1 MNSNWRL
8 SSPRYRR
15 RLVALL
21 IVLAMVYFGVGLR
34 LWWIQDHEIFK
45 PMPTVARTPADLKPP
60 LKFESVE
67 LAVGD
72 STVHGYWVPR
82 DNAAAVVLFL
92 HGQDTTLGR
101 NLSHVETIHRLGCHV
116 LLIDYRGFGATFGQF
131 TPSQASV
138 FEDVDTVWRHLTE
151 QRGFSAQQIVI
162 YGHSLGGAIAVELAT
177 RYPSAAGLIVEN
189 SFTSVK
195 DMVHWKLPFTRL
207 YPLGW
212 ILRHPLDSLQKVSR
226 HPLPPTLFIHGTVDA
241 KVPYFMSQSLHAA
254 ASGSATELLLIE
266 GGGHADRGPGQS
278 NYLQIIARF
287 IDKVTTPAVD
297 PLPSR
302 ADEPSE

>member
-1 MNSNWRL
+1 
-8 SSPRYRR
+8 
-15 RLVALL
+15 
-21 IVLAMVYFGVGLR
+21 MVYFGVGLR

-72 STVHGYWVPR
+72 SAVHGYWVPR

-92 HGQDTTLGR
+92 HGQDTTLGK
-101 NLSHVETIHRLGCHV
+101 NLQHVETLHALGFHV

-131 TPSQASV
+131 TPSEASV
-138 FEDVDTVWRHLTE
+138 YEDVERVWRDLIQT
-151 QRGFSAQQIVI
+151 RGFTPTQIVI
-162 YGHSLGGAIAVELAT
+162 YGHSLGGAIAIELAT

-195 DMVHWKLPFTRL
+195 DMVHWKMPFTRL

-212 ILRHPLDSLQKVSR
+212 ILRHPLNSLQKVKNQA
-226 HPLPPTLFIHGTVDA
+226 LPPTLFIHGTEDA
-241 KVPYFMSQSLHAA
+241 KVPYFMSQTLQA
-254 ASGSATELLLIE
+254 ASPGSTAELLLVE
-266 GGGHADRGPGQS
+266 GGGHAQRGPGQAA
-278 NYLQIIARF
+278 YLAAVEQFLEA
-287 IDKVTTPAVD
+287 VTMPASD
-297 PLPSR
+297 SPPTR
-302 ADEPSE
+302 ADSPGE